1 MTNSILEND
10 GYCFGCGT
18 RNPIGLKL
26 AFEWDGDRYSALW
39 TPRREHQG
47 WAGRVH
53 GGLLALVLDEALS
66 RAALEK
72 HGLYW
77 VTAELSTRLKLPA
90 AVGEPLRVTAWITS
104 VRPRLIACAG
114 EVRTVTDNRLVA
126 TGQAKM
132 MQAK

>member
-1 MTNSILEND
+1 MTSDVLEND
-10 GYCFGCGT
+10 GYCFGCGPQ
-18 RNPIGLKL
+18 NPIGLHL
-26 AFEWDGDRYSALW
+26 SFEWDGDKYSALW

-72 HGLYW
+72 HGLSW

-90 AVGEPLRVTAWITS
+90 RVGEPLMVTAWIET

-114 EVRTVTDNRLVA
+114 EVRTMPDNRLIA